1 MRIKRTMSDGGQMLQ
16 SFNINELAGASGLI
30 LSGVAGLLVVI
41 FKSRCYCKL
50 RIGCSDKCN
59 ICMCERKPPPDP
71 NDSDDDSSKKDKSPK
86 KDLKKTDKKVEEE
99 KDVES
104 LIPPKKEE
112 KLIVKFDS
120 KDNEDLM

>member
-16 SFNINELAGASGLI
+16 SFNINELAGATGLI
-30 LSGVAGLLVVI
+30 LGAVGGLLAI
-41 FKSRCYCKL
+41 IWKSRCYCKM

-112 KLIVKFDS
+112 NRNIKFDIEE
-120 KDNEDLM
+120 KDNLM